1 MNIKNKKVIIT
12 GATGGIGHSLVKKFN
27 ELGANI
33 LATGTNEEKLANLK
47 KQFSGITIEKF
58 KLEEHDKIEK
68 FIENSY
74 SKLGG
79 LDILVNNAGITL
91 DNISIRL
98 SNENWS
104 KVIDIN
110 LTATFFNVQVF
121 DKKNAKE

>member
-12 GATGGIGHSLVKKFN
+12 GATGGIGHSLVKFN

-98 SNENWS
+98 SNEN
-104 KVIDIN
+104 
-110 LTATFFNVQVF
+110 
-121 DKKNAKE
+121 